1 MGIRDFR
8 LRLGVSARASAD
20 KRDSGANR
28 RVKTAEQ
35 VQTVVEALSR
45 QHPGADTELRW
56 GNAFELLVASI
67 LAAQAT
73 DVGVNLATPGLFA
86 RYPDAAAL
94 AAAVPDDVERL
105 IKSTGFFRQK
115 TRAIIGMSQALV
127 ALHGGEVPRSMDALV
142 KLPGVGRKTANVV
155 LGHAMGV
162 PGLAVDRHVL
172 RVTNR
177 IGIASSDDPERV
189 EQQLTGALPPGW
201 WTRAGDTMTL
211 HGRRICRP
219 TPQCERCAV
228 NALCKFRRATGRAA
242 LAPLAGPAA
251 KAPARARRRP
261 ASPSNRRTA
270 RR

>member
-1 MGIRDFR
+1 M
-8 LRLGVSARASAD
+8 
-20 KRDSGANR
+20 
-28 RVKTAEQ
+28 KTAEQ
-35 VQTVVEALSR
+35 VEAVVEALGR

-73 DVGVNLATPGLFA
+73 DVGVNLVTPLLFA
-86 RYPDAAAL
+86 QYPDAVAM
-94 AAAVPDDVERL
+94 AAASTDDVERL
-105 IKSTGFFRQK
+105 VKSTGFFRQK

-127 ALHGGEVPRSMDALV
+127 ERHGGEVPRDMEALV

-177 IGIASSDDPERV
+177 IGIATSTDPERV

-201 WTRAGDTMTL
+201 WTRAGDTLTL

-219 TPQCERCAV
+219 TPLCERCAV
-228 NALCKFRRATGRAA
+228 NALCKFRRSTGRAA
-242 LAPLAGPAA
+242 LAASSAAPA
-251 KAPARARRRP
+251 KAPVRPRRVRAATTRRRRP
-261 ASPSNRRTA
+261 RR
-270 RR
+270 